1 MNNTIINYVDV
12 NSIETLKE
20 FIDNEKVVLNFLNKD
35 DLSLLKE
42 IGYSELFC
50 KLLGGTS
57 ALGFYKAK
65 GNHIELLY
73 FYNDSIDKTCFVSLR
88 FRKYIPKKKRILWL
102 LENGKY
108 EDDHWEGLID
118 FSFVNK
124 ASCIRYGKTFIL
136 EKYVKESHVIT
147 IVNYLNS
154 ESWDFESY
162 YTSLPEI
169 KVSIFVTKANYSS
182 SQGLISGILY
192 IFGET
197 YSYSEFLKLFPTV
210 VLNKEN
216 CMDFQQSIPEETLQL
231 IEAYY
236 I

>member
-1 MNNTIINYVDV
+1 MNNTIIKYVNV

-20 FIDNEKVVLNFLNKD
+20 FINNEHTVLRFLNKD

-50 KLLGGTS
+50 DLLEGTS
-57 ALGFYKAK
+57 TLCFYKAN

-73 FYNDSIDKTCFVSLR
+73 FYNDSIDKTCFVSLQ
-88 FRKYIPKKKRILWL
+88 FRKYIPKDEKTIWL
-102 LENGKY
+102 LKNKKY
-108 EDDHWEGLID
+108 EVHYWEGLID
-118 FSFVNK
+118 FSFINK
-124 ASCIRYGKTFIL
+124 ASCIHYGKNYIL
-136 EKYVKESHVIT
+136 EKYIKESHVST
-147 IVNYLNS
+147 ILNYLNS

-162 YTSLPEI
+162 YTSLHEI

-197 YSYSEFLKLFPTV
+197 YSYSEFLKLFPTI

-216 CMDFQQSIPEETLQL
+216 CMDFQQSIPDETLQL